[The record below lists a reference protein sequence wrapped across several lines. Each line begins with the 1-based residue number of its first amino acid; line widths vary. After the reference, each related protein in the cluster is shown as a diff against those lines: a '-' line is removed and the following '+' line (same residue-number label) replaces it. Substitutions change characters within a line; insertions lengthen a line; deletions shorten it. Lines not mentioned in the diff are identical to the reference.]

1 MQDKNISFWE
11 GKLSMSTRIYDC
23 LKSIGEKIIANKDFL
38 TDLDREIGDAD
49 HGVNM
54 ARGFQAVIEKVS
66 QDDPDI
72 GAALKKTGMT
82 LLSTVGG
89 ASGPLYGTAYMEAAK
104 VVAGKQEMTAED
116 FGLCLEAAI
125 AGIQKRGKAEKG
137 EKTMLDSLIPALDAY
152 KAKIEAGG
160 SIVDG
165 LDDAC
170 KAASEGIEYTKTIA
184 ATKGRASYLGERSIG
199 HQDPGATS
207 ATMTLEV
214 IRDFFKG

>member
-1 MQDKNISFWE
+1 
-11 GKLSMSTRIYDC
+11 MSTRVYDC
-23 LKSIGEKIIANKDFL
+23 LKAIGDKIIENKDFL
-38 TDLDREIGDAD
+38 TELDREIGDAD

-54 ARGFQAVIEKVS
+54 ARGFQSVIEKVS

-104 VVAGKQEMTAED
+104 VFADKQTMTAED
-116 FGLCLEAAI
+116 FKAALEAAI

-137 EKTMLDSLIPALDAY
+137 EKTMLDSLLPALDAY
-152 KAKIEAGG
+152 SEKIAAGG
-160 SIVDG
+160 SIVEG
-165 LDDAC
+165 LDEAC
-170 KAASEGIEYTKTIA
+170 KAANEGIEYTKTIA
-184 ATKGRASYLGERSIG
+184 ATKGRASYLGDRSIG

-214 IRDFFKG
+214 IRDFLKG

>member
-1 MQDKNISFWE
+1 
-11 GKLSMSTRIYDC
+11 MSTRVYDC
-23 LKSIGEKIIANKDFL
+23 LKQISEKIIENKDFL

-54 ARGFQAVIEKVS
+54 ARGFQAVIEKV
-66 QDDPDI
+66 DPEDTDI
-72 GAALKKTGMT
+72 GNVLKKTGMT

-104 VVAGKQEMTAED
+104 VFAGKTEVTGDD
-116 FGLCLEAAI
+116 FKAALEAAI
-125 AGIQKRGKAEKG
+125 AGIQKRGHAQKG
-137 EKTMLDSLIPALDAY
+137 EKTMLDSLIPATDVLSEKLA
-152 KAKIEAGG
+152 AGG
-160 SIVDG
+160 SLAEA

-170 KAASEGIEYTKTIA
+170 AAANEGIEFTKTIA

-207 ATMTLEV
+207 LTMTLET
-214 IRDFFKG
+214 IRDFLKA

>member
-1 MQDKNISFWE
+1 MAS
-11 GKLSMSTRIYDC
+11 RVYDC
-23 LKSIGEKIIANKDFL
+23 LALIGARITENRDFL

-49 HGVNM
+49 HGANM
-54 ARGFQAVIEKVS
+54 ARGFAAVVEKVPR
-66 QDDPDI
+66 DNPDI

-104 VVAGKQEMTAED
+104 VLSGCETLTAQG
-116 FGLCLEAAI
+116 FAEALSAAV
-125 AGIQKRGKAEKG
+125 AGIQKRGKSVRG
-137 EKTMLDSLIPALDAY
+137 EKTMLDALIPALEAY
-152 KAKIEAGG
+152 TARIDAGG
-160 SIVDG
+160 SLPDA

-170 KAASEGIEYTKTIA
+170 AAADEGVAYTRTIA

-207 ATMTLEV
+207 TAITLGA
-214 IRDFFKG
+214 IRDFIKE